1 MKKLSFLTAVL
12 TVLFALAGPAQ
23 AVVIDFEDLYTSSYQ
38 EIPNG
43 YNGFNWDS
51 AADIVLINGTIIP
64 GSGYNAGSV
73 SGDMA
78 AFNWYGET
86 PGNIDLAEAG
96 TFDFN
101 GAYFT
106 SAWDAQTVSFTGYN
120 DGSSLY
126 TSSNYSI
133 NTNTPLWIE
142 LNWSGID
149 RLQIHS
155 TSRQWVMDD
164 FTYDQT
170 APEPS
175 QAPVPEPAT
184 LTLLGS
190 GLTGFA
196 FIRRKMER
204 QNL

>member
-1 MKKLSFLTAVL
+1 MKRLSFLMAAL
-12 TVLFALAGPAQ
+12 TVMFALAGSAQ

-38 EIPNG
+38 DIPSG

-51 AADIVLINGTIIP
+51 AARIVLINGTIIP
-64 GSGYNAGSV
+64 GSGYNSGSV
-73 SGDMA
+73 SGDMV
-78 AFNWYGET
+78 AFNWSGET
-86 PGNIDLAEAG
+86 PSNIDLAGTG

-106 SAWDAQTVSFTGYN
+106 SAWQDQTISFTGYN

-133 NTNTPLWIE
+133 NTTSPLWIE
-142 LNWSGID
+142 LNWTGID
-149 RLQIHS
+149 RLQIQNAPS
-155 TSRQWVMDD
+155 QWWVMDD
-164 FTYDQT
+164 FTYQT
-170 APEPS
+170 SQIPS
-175 QAPVPEPAT
+175 QTPVPEPAT

-196 FIRRKMER
+196 FIRRKLER